1 MARSRSRLGLL
12 ATLATAVRSALRPGS
27 PGLRE
32 RAYAVPRLVR
42 AALRG
47 DYREVTTGHLA
58 LLAAAVLYIL
68 SPIDL
73 VPEGLLNVIGLADD
87 AVVLGW
93 LVAALVNDTEGFLQ
107 WEGARDRTQNGGQN
121 GGQNGDQN
129 RQRGGDRARTS
140 GGPQDAPASA
150 RGATVPGHV
159 VG

>member
-12 ATLATAVRSALRPGS
+12 ATLAAAVRSALRPGS
-27 PGLRE
+27 PGLHE

-47 DYREVTTGHLA
+47 DYRQVTRGHLA
-58 LLAAAVLYIL
+58 LLAGALLYVL

-73 VPEGLLNVIGLADD
+73 VPEGLLSVVGLADD

-93 LVAALVNDTEGFLQ
+93 LVAALVNDTEGFLL
-107 WEGARDRTQNGGQN
+107 WE
-121 GGQNGDQN
+121 
-129 RQRGGDRARTS
+129 RARGERKRDGAGSSAT
-140 GGPQDAPASA
+140 GPQDASASA
-150 RGATVPGHV
+150 WEATVTSRV

>member
-12 ATLATAVRSALRPGS
+12 ATLAAAVRSALRPGS

-47 DYREVTTGHLA
+47 DYPQLTRGHLA
-58 LLAAAVLYIL
+58 LLAAAVAYVV

-73 VPEGLLNVIGLADD
+73 LPEGLLGVFGLADD
-87 AVVLGW
+87 TVVLGW

-107 WEGARDRTQNGGQN
+107 WE
-121 GGQNGDQN
+121 
-129 RQRGGDRARTS
+129 RAREEQARHDARSSET
-140 GGPQDAPASA
+140 GPQDASASA
-150 RGATVPGHV
+150 WDATVSSHV
-159 VG
+159 VD